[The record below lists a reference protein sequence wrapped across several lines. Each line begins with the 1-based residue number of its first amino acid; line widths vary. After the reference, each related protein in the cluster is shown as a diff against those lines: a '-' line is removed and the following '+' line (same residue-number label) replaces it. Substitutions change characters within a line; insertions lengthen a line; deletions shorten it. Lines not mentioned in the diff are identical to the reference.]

1 MKITVL
7 FRTSPAVWAAP
18 VALALPLLYY
28 LGPGHPPADNLGYAP
43 EITSYPLRFAY
54 PFAYAVASALAAWVS
69 RGLRQAGMWEM
80 NHARSRYRIAAQAL
94 LPVVALAWMMLT
106 LPLVAAL
113 SAEGVWPTWDSVSPL
128 VVGMI
133 VCVEHAIIGFT
144 VGRWV
149 PKAIATPL
157 LAVVTWAAVA
167 FTVTVDAPWVR
178 HVSGAFPE
186 QLMFGEAPAWEALWP
201 HVAFTGSIAA
211 ALMVGWLPIRRRAVA
226 AATVLALAAAGVT
239 STYEAVKGYN
249 YTPPLKTYA
258 VTMECGHTGRTAVCM
273 PEQTAGALP
282 QAVEATQGVLAD
294 FVAVGVSLRPKTVID
309 TLPEGRFATPSTAS
323 TWRVPLTAS
332 TGRDDA
338 TFAVAVAATGMN
350 CPSPDPLLRRVVIA
364 WAAHVTGTTRS
375 WERLRAT
382 IARALIRGTGGW
394 GEKLIT
400 GGDAGPAGGQGT
412 GRLRSAGVGEVEQP
426 LGPPVVLLPERGGP
440 RPGVFRLE
448 VALLLPKLPRSDK

>member
-28 LGPGHPPADNLGYAP
+28 LGPGRPPADNFGYAP

-54 PFAYAVASALAAWVS
+54 PFAYAVTSALAAWVS
-69 RGLRQAGMWEM
+69 ASLRQAGVWDM

-94 LPVVALAWMMLT
+94 LPVVTLAWTMLI
-106 LPLVAAL
+106 LPPLTAL
-113 SAEGVWPTWDSVSPL
+113 TVEGTWPTWDSVSPL

-133 VCVEHAIIGFT
+133 VCVEHAVIGFA

-149 PKAIATPL
+149 PKVIAAPV
-157 LAVVTWAAVA
+157 LAVVTWVAVA

-186 QLMFGEAPAWEALWP
+186 QLMFGEAPAWGALWP

-211 ALMVGWLPIRRRAVA
+211 ALMVAWLPVRRRAVA
-226 AATVLALAAAGVT
+226 AAAALAVAAAGVT
-239 STYEAVKGYN
+239 STCKAVKNYD

-258 VTMECGHTGRTAVCM
+258 VTMECGHTGGTAVCM

-282 QAVEATQGVLAD
+282 QAVKATQKVLAD
-294 FVAVGVSLRPKTVID
+294 FAAAGVPLRPKTVID

-323 TWRVPLTAS
+323 TWRVPLTAA
-332 TGRDDA
+332 TDRDDA
-338 TFAVAVAATGMN
+338 AFAVAVAATGMN

-364 WAAHVTGTTRS
+364 WAAHVTGTTPS
-375 WERLRAT
+375 WQRLRAS
-382 IARALIRGTGGW
+382 IDRQGSP
-394 GEKLIT
+394 
-400 GGDAGPAGGQGT
+400 GDVDGM
-412 GRLRSAGVGEVEQP
+412 LRSVLSRPAKEQADWFTTTSRKACT
-426 LGPPVVLLPERGGP
+426 V
-440 RPGVFRLE
+440 
-448 VALLLPKLPRSDK
+448 